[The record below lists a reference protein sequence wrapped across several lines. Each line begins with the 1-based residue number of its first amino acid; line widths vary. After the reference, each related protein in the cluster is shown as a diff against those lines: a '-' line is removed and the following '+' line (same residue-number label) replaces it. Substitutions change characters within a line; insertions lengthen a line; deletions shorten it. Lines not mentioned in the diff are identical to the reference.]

1 MKQKVSKLASTSFCL
16 VTSVLLDS
24 DRIAEYDM
32 KLMDIDTD
40 QLGIPDTEYDARITM
55 PAAEFTRIVR
65 DLSLLGESVRIEVSK
80 EGIRFTSEG
89 EAANG
94 NVLLKHS
101 DGKIGKV
108 RAKSDADETEGDKS
122 KVKDEK
128 DDDVE
133 MEDEQEPEVQ
143 PNSGDDGEEEEEEGE
158 GSEKNKK
165 RKKKVR
171 VLFPLFHLTFYLQ
184 LSYKRPRIHQGN
196 QVKRR
201 RRKSLKMTMT
211 KPSILK

>member
-1 MKQKVSKLASTSFCL
+1 
-16 VTSVLLDS
+16 
-24 DRIAEYDM
+24 M

-143 PNSGDDGEEEEEEGE
+143 PNSGDDGEEEEEGE

-171 VLFPLFHLTFYLQ
+171 VSFLLFHLTLYLQ

>member
-1 MKQKVSKLASTSFCL
+1 MKQKVGKLASTSFL
-16 VTSVLLDS
+16 SVTFVLLDS

-171 VLFPLFHLTFYLQ
+171 VSFLLFHLTLYLQ

>member
-1 MKQKVSKLASTSFCL
+1 MTSIF
-16 VTSVLLDS
+16 LDS

-80 EGIRFTSEG
+80 EGLRFTSEG

-108 RAKSDADETEGDKS
+108 RTKSDPDEAEGDKS

-133 MEDEQEPEVQ
+133 MEDEQEQEFQ
-143 PNSGDDGEEEEEEGE
+143 PNSGDDGENDKEDGDEEGE
-158 GSEKNKK
+158 GSEEKNKK
-165 RKKKVR
+165 RKKQVR
-171 VLFPLFHLTFYLQ
+171 VFLLSSHLTLYLQ
-184 LSYKRPRIHQGN
+184 LSHRRPRIHQGN
-196 QVKRR
+196 RVKRR
-201 RRKSLKMTMT
+201 RQKSLKMTMT
-211 KPSILK
+211 KPLTLK

>member
-1 MKQKVSKLASTSFCL
+1 MKQKVGKLASTSFL
-16 VTSVLLDS
+16 SVTFVLLDS

-143 PNSGDDGEEEEEEGE
+143 PNSGDDGEEEEEGE

-171 VLFPLFHLTFYLQ
+171 VSFLLFHLTLYLQ

>member
-143 PNSGDDGEEEEEEGE
+143 PNSGDDGEEEEEGE

-171 VLFPLFHLTFYLQ
+171 VSFLLFHLTLYLQ

>member
-1 MKQKVSKLASTSFCL
+1 
-16 VTSVLLDS
+16 
-24 DRIAEYDM
+24 M

-108 RAKSDADETEGDKS
+108 RAKSDADEAEG

-133 MEDEQEPEVQ
+133 MEEEEPEVQ
-143 PNSGDDGEEEEEEGE
+143 PKSGDDGEDDEEEGE

-171 VLFPLFHLTFYLQ
+171 VLFLLFHLTLYLRF
-184 LSYKRPRIHQGN
+184 SYKRPKIHQGN

-201 RRKSLKMTMT
+201 RLKSLKMTMT
-211 KPSILK
+211 KPLTLK

>member
-1 MKQKVSKLASTSFCL
+1 M
-16 VTSVLLDS
+16 TSVLLDS

-55 PAAEFTRIVR
+55 PAAEFARIVR

-108 RAKSDADETEGDKS
+108 RAKSEPDEAEGDKS
-122 KVKDEK
+122 KVKDGK
-128 DDDVE
+128 DGDVE
-133 MEDEQEPEVQ
+133 MEDDQEQEFQ
-143 PNSGDDGEEEEEEGE
+143 PNSGDDKGDDKEDDEEEDED
-158 GSEKNKK
+158 SEKNKK
-165 RKKKVR
+165 RKKKAR
-171 VLFPLFHLTFYLQ
+171 AFFLLFRLT
-184 LSYKRPRIHQGN
+184 LSYLH
-196 QVKRR
+196 
-201 RRKSLKMTMT
+201 T
-211 KPSILK
+211 KD